1 MVRNQLH
8 LGEVCVCVLVARTTF
23 KKGRSLFP
31 GLILSRAGTRG
42 RQDLRL
48 WGPDKFFR
56 LSHCISIS
64 LHLSGLYSLHNL
76 DGILK

>member
-48 WGPDKFFR
+48 SGDQTSSSDFLTAFPF
-56 LSHCISIS
+56 LSTCLVCTHCRI
-64 LHLSGLYSLHNL
+64 
-76 DGILK
+76 